1 MSPMSSLRVGLVSPA
16 ALASLAP
23 AALAASAALIA
34 GCKGGEEKAATSPPP
49 PVTAVTLDAGAPPP
63 PDAGVTALPTFDP
76 GSGFHLDEAPVV
88 RPSART
94 PARDRKVVQ
103 ILLRSTPTGAIAAV
117 DGVRLG
123 STPVLWEG
131 VLDGQPHEFTF
142 VAAGHALA
150 RYRFV
155 PVTGGIVHG
164 TLTKLTS
171 DRDAG
176 VPEIPPVVVPP
187 GRVLASPPPGH
198 PGAPPRV
205 TPPPASPSPPPP
217 PVDAAPAAV
226 APPPVDASP
235 ASPFAPP
242 P

>member
-34 GCKGGEEKAATSPPP
+34 GCKGGEESAATPPPP
-49 PVTAVTLDAGAPPP
+49 PVTAVTHDAGAPPL
-63 PDAGVTALPTFDP
+63 DAGVTALPTFDP

-176 VPEIPPVVVPP
+176 VPEIPPVVV
-187 GRVLASPPPGH
+187 
-198 PGAPPRV
+198 
-205 TPPPASPSPPPP
+205 
-217 PVDAAPAAV
+217 
-226 APPPVDASP
+226 
-235 ASPFAPP
+235 
-242 P
+242 